1 MKFNSANLVVG
12 ALMGATMLLGVASC
26 SDDHYDIKNGA
37 ASANNTIW
45 QNLQANPAQF
55 SDVCS
60 ILSKVRVYTSEEDKK
75 RTMTYAELLNQS
87 QSLSFWAPKNGSF
100 DPQPYLARIDEINNY
115 RQQKLNAKADTLEYN
130 LGMQFAQNHLARF
143 NFESNKG
150 DQDVRLYNSKLC
162 TYNAAEGLFNGVKE
176 ESTTIPSSNGM
187 LHILDGVSPFA
198 FNIYDYIG
206 EHQSDF
212 KDVYSALTDP
222 SINKRT
228 FSESAS
234 TPGGMNSN
242 GQMVYIDSVYYYTNE
257 LLDQSGAKIKNED
270 SLYVAVIPQNAAY
283 EEAKEK
289 LEKLFKYSNRY
300 KYNYTGGGTLS
311 SAFTSV
317 YTTDKTDSLKEYNA
331 KKMLMTSMYFTP
343 SIFGGRFPAGSSRDK
358 KAEIADFAMHADSLI
373 STNGLIF
380 YNPNKGG
387 LNPLFGDG
395 NWVEASNGIIF
406 PLTSYQADPAN
417 TIMQSQTLDM
427 TSSYNVGDVVVGGT
441 NGSKGSYYYLVDGT
455 NWNKDIDISMLET
468 KGYRYFQIDKSVR
481 EALDV
486 YIPLRNLYSGKYRIR
501 IQMLPNRV
509 DVNHMY
515 LVENEETHEQEELP
529 DQKTTFVATLFDDEG
544 KQIGSPSADIVV
556 DDYAVKT
563 YTLFES
569 IEIPKCYYNLP
580 SGVSNCFPLLKLEIP
595 RPKRNNDPYR
605 PLWNTQSSGL
615 SITKIFI
622 DPVRE

>member
-12 ALMGATMLLGVASC
+12 ALMGASMLLGVASC

-100 DPQPYLARIDEINNY
+100 DTQPYLASIDEINNY

-162 TYNAAEGLFNGVKE
+162 TYNAAEGTFNGVQE

-343 SIFGGRFPAGSSRDK
+343 SIFHGRFPAGSSRDK

-395 NWVEASNGIIF
+395 NWVEASNGISF

-468 KGYRYFQIDKSVR
+468 KGYRYFQIDKGVR

>member
-12 ALMGATMLLGVASC
+12 ALMGASMLLGVASC

-100 DPQPYLARIDEINNY
+100 DPQPYLTRIDEINNY

-162 TYNAAEGLFNGVKE
+162 TYNAAERLFNGVKE

-257 LLDQSGAKIKNED
+257 
-270 SLYVAVIPQNAAY
+270 
-283 EEAKEK
+283 
-289 LEKLFKYSNRY
+289 
-300 KYNYTGGGTLS
+300 
-311 SAFTSV
+311 
-317 YTTDKTDSLKEYNA
+317 
-331 KKMLMTSMYFTP
+331 
-343 SIFGGRFPAGSSRDK
+343 
-358 KAEIADFAMHADSLI
+358 
-373 STNGLIF
+373 
-380 YNPNKGG
+380 
-387 LNPLFGDG
+387 
-395 NWVEASNGIIF
+395 
-406 PLTSYQADPAN
+406 
-417 TIMQSQTLDM
+417 
-427 TSSYNVGDVVVGGT
+427 
-441 NGSKGSYYYLVDGT
+441 
-455 NWNKDIDISMLET
+455 
-468 KGYRYFQIDKSVR
+468 
-481 EALDV
+481 
-486 YIPLRNLYSGKYRIR
+486 
-501 IQMLPNRV
+501 
-509 DVNHMY
+509 
-515 LVENEETHEQEELP
+515 
-529 DQKTTFVATLFDDEG
+529 
-544 KQIGSPSADIVV
+544 
-556 DDYAVKT
+556 
-563 YTLFES
+563 
-569 IEIPKCYYNLP
+569 
-580 SGVSNCFPLLKLEIP
+580 
-595 RPKRNNDPYR
+595 
-605 PLWNTQSSGL
+605 
-615 SITKIFI
+615 
-622 DPVRE
+622 